1 LITTVGGGAVT
12 ATVNEFTSEADPP
25 KFLADAVTVYIPG
38 AATTNVELLLTLLV
52 LRPLE
57 LRANCSPPS
66 EAVTSEIGLDSDP
79 VETEVKLKLS
89 ETGNAVAATC
99 VTLPS
104 TGATIETTGGVNAG
118 AAVTE
123 A

>member
-1 LITTVGGGAVT
+1 
-12 ATVNEFTSEADPP
+12 
-25 KFLADAVTVYIPG
+25 
-38 AATTNVELLLTLLV
+38 LLLTLLV

-66 EAVTSEIGLDSDP
+66 EAVTSEIGLDSEP
-79 VETEVKLKLS
+79 VETAVKLKLS
-89 ETGNAVAATC
+89 ETGNAVAATR

-123 A
+123 AWMKVPTLRSPIPGTTVQPDVVIL